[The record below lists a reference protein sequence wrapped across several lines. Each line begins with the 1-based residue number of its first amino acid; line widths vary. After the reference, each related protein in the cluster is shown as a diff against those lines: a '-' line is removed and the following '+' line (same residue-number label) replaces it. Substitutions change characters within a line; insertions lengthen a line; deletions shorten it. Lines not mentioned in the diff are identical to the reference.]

1 MATPIL
7 SVRGLDKRFGPVAAL
22 ASVDFALEAAEIHAL
37 LGVNGAGKSTFVK
50 ILSGVYLKDAG
61 SIAIN
66 GAAVEFSGE
75 RDAISAGITSVQQH
89 PELIGDLSGY
99 ENIFLGQETDKPGLF
114 RRIDH
119 PMMRRRA
126 QSLLE
131 RFAIAIDLTAPVSSL
146 QPVEKE
152 IIAILHALYRSDMKV
167 LILDEPT
174 STLTRVEKV
183 KLFELMRSL
192 KASGVAIIYI
202 PHRLEE
208 VFEVADRFTVFRA
221 GRNVATFTAEEAS
234 RRQISI
240 PRLMLEGELGDL
252 YPPKRAQPPGEML
265 LEVASLTD
273 AKAYHAVSFHLRRG
287 EILGIFGL
295 VGSGIDEL
303 AKTLFGV
310 TKPISGEIRLKS
322 KRVVLSGARDAL
334 RRGIFLVP
342 GDRRA
347 EGLVLTRN
355 VTFNVTLANLG
366 RASWF
371 GGLLRFG
378 RNRRLTADLA
388 ERIDLNPPHLW
399 RIASKF
405 SGGNQQKIVVAKGLF
420 RQAETYIFVEPT
432 IGVDIGARAKLY
444 ALIRELS
451 KKAGVIVLSSD
462 CDEVYGLS
470 DRVMALY
477 KGRVPADGG
486 VPVTRDQLLSA
497 GIMGAIS
504 SP

>member
-1 MATPIL
+1 MTTSVL

-22 ASVDFALEAAEIHAL
+22 ASVDFSLEAGEIHAL

-61 SIAIN
+61 SIFIN
-66 GAAVEFSGE
+66 GQLIELSGE
-75 RDAISAGITSVQQH
+75 RDAIAAGITSVQQH
-89 PELIGDLSGY
+89 PELIDDLSGY
-99 ENIFLGQETDKPGLF
+99 ENIFLGQEADRPGLF

-119 PMMRRRA
+119 QTMRRRA
-126 QSLLE
+126 QTLLE
-131 RFAIAIDLTAPVSSL
+131 RFAVAIDLMAPLSSL

-152 IIAILHALYRSDMKV
+152 IVAILHALYRSDMKV

-174 STLTRVEKV
+174 STLTRIEKV

-202 PHRLEE
+202 THRLEE

-221 GRNVATFTAEEAS
+221 GRNVATFTSEEAS
-234 RRQISI
+234 RRDISI
-240 PRLMLEGELGDL
+240 PKLMLEGELGDL
-252 YPPKRAQPPGEML
+252 YPPKRAAPPGEVL
-265 LEVASLTD
+265 LEVQALTH
-273 AKAYHAVSFHLRRG
+273 AKAYHDVSFQIRRG

-310 TKPISGEIRLKS
+310 LKPDSGAILLKS
-322 KRVVLSGARDAL
+322 KRVALSGSRQAL

-342 GDRRA
+342 GDRRT

-366 RASWF
+366 RASWI

-378 RNRRLTADLA
+378 RNRRVAADLA
-388 ERIDLNPPHLW
+388 RRIDLNPPHLW

-451 KKAGVIVLSSD
+451 QKAGIIVLSSD

-477 KGRVPADGG
+477 KGRVPTSADAE
-486 VPVTRDQLLSA
+486 VTRDQLLAA
-497 GIMGAIS
+497 GIMGAVL
-504 SP
+504 